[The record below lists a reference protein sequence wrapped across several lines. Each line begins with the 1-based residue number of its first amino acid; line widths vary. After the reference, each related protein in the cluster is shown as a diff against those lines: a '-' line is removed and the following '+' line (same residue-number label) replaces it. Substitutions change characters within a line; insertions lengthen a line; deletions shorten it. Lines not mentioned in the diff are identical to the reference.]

1 MIEEK
6 REGGQVEKFSLQNR
20 LFNDSDELFRQ
31 TYIKVIQK
39 EFKLQESL
47 VKGNGSRLANSNVVT
62 YNNPLGSPVKAGLR
76 VRKQIAGTAKKRE

>member
-39 EFKLQESL
+39 
-47 VKGNGSRLANSNVVT
+47 
-62 YNNPLGSPVKAGLR
+62 
-76 VRKQIAGTAKKRE
+76 